1 MATKSILK
9 GRPGRSHAG
18 DAVNAL
24 LLIVA
29 GAFMLLPMVFVVSN
43 AFKPL
48 DELFVYPPRLFV
60 RNPTWDNFAA
70 LGSIF
75 TDSWVPFSRYI
86 FNTVF
91 ITAVSTLGQVA
102 IASMAGYVLEKKRV
116 PGIRALFQ
124 IVVMS
129 LMFTSGLT
137 AIPNYV
143 IMSRLHWID
152 TYAALIVPA
161 CGASIGVFLM
171 KQFMSNVPDTI
182 LEAARVDGA
191 GEQRIFWRIVMPN
204 VRPAWL
210 RSARSCPAASHAP
223 ARARPFPF

>member
-91 ITAVSTLGQVA
+91 ITAASTLGRSRSRPWPA
-102 IASMAGYVLEKKRV
+102 TCWRKNACRASGHC
-116 PGIRALFQ
+116 
-124 IVVMS
+124 
-129 LMFTSGLT
+129 
-137 AIPNYV
+137 
-143 IMSRLHWID
+143 SR
-152 TYAALIVPA
+152 
-161 CGASIGVFLM
+161 S
-171 KQFMSNVPDTI
+171 S
-182 LEAARVDGA
+182 
-191 GEQRIFWRIVMPN
+191 
-204 VRPAWL
+204 
-210 RSARSCPAASHAP
+210 SC
-223 ARARPFPF
+223 R